1 MKRERAEKEI
11 SAVRFEYSEAKLR
24 QDTAN
29 CVEFSKV
36 VRADYEHYIQER
48 DRWKSDMDSLSRTRA
63 GVAIAQNEDYMRAFG
78 ELHQDLEI
86 EADVNK
92 EASLIEYA
100 PKACAEKQPDW
111 GTFESTTQRLESFQ
125 SHIQRLL
132 KSFADVRS
140 NIEALGKL
148 ALGDLP
154 SSMGEGSR
162 RQQMKDLA
170 ESLRVHRRRELR
182 APVPLLIA
190 TLDP

>member
-1 MKRERAEKEI
+1 MEIRHGFPFSYESRRRHRAKRGLHACIR
-11 SAVRFEYSEAKLR
+11 R
-24 QDTAN
+24 
-29 CVEFSKV
+29 
-36 VRADYEHYIQER
+36 
-48 DRWKSDMDSLSRTRA
+48 
-63 GVAIAQNEDYMRAFG
+63 
-78 ELHQDLEI
+78 LHQDLEI

-111 GTFESTTQRLESFQ
+111 GTFESTTQRLESFR

-132 KSFADVRS
+132 KSFADARL

-154 SSMGEGSR
+154 SSMGEESR

-170 ESLRVHRRRELR
+170 ESLRVHRRRELGSG
-182 APVPLLIA
+182 PLINCN
-190 TLDP
+190 P